1 MGNLCNSSSIEY
13 NDTGYLVHMV
23 GLPCD
28 VVCLFRVFFFFF
40 FAILRKL
47 HHFPSG
53 SYATRVCIFFA
64 DLDFGET
71 DWTKDSLGAFS
82 VCKYMILLKPGSPG
96 LSKQRVWHR
105 T

>member
-1 MGNLCNSSSIEY
+1 M
-13 NDTGYLVHMV
+13 TLVIWYIRW
-23 GLPCD
+23 
-28 VVCLFRVFFFFF
+28 VCPVMWFVCSGFFLFVFFF

-53 SYATRVCIFFA
+53 SYGTRVCIFFA